1 MIVQRAI
8 PCCLY
13 RGGTSK
19 GLFFLERDLPADE
32 IERNQVLLA
41 AMGSP
46 DERQIDGLGGA
57 HPLTSK
63 VAIIRKSKRA
73 DVDVDYL
80 FLQVAVEKAEVTTNQ
95 NCGNMLAAVGPFAIE
110 QGLVEIN
117 GATTDVR
124 IHLDNTGAL
133 AVARIQTPDDAVNY
147 LGVTK
152 IDGVPGG
159 AAPVSIEFSGI
170 EGSSCGELLP
180 TGQPVDL
187 IEGVECTCIDNGMP
201 VVMLRATDFG
211 LSGYETPEQL
221 ESDKGLK
228 SRLEKIRLEAG
239 PRMNLGDVTSK
250 TVPKMCLI
258 SPARHGG
265 LINTRTFIPHRVHEA
280 IGVLGSVSVATACL
294 IPDTVACEMAGD
306 AKTDRESTHVYSVEH
321 PTGFFSVEMQL
332 QFSPSGKICVQ
343 RAALLRTSRLLMR
356 GEVMIPEAEMG
367 Q

>member
-1 MIVQRAI
+1 MSVQSAI
-8 PCCLY
+8 PCSLY

-19 GLFFLERDLPADE
+19 GLFFLEKDLPSDE
-32 IERNQVLLA
+32 LARNGVLLA

-46 DERQIDGLGGA
+46 DARQIDGLGGG

-63 VAIIRKSKRA
+63 VAIIRKSTRE

-80 FLQVAVEKAEVTTNQ
+80 FLQIAVEKAEVSTHQ

-110 QGLVEIN
+110 QGLVDIK
-117 GATTDVR
+117 GDTTDVR

-133 AVARIQTPDDAVNY
+133 AVARIQTPDAKVNY
-147 LGVTK
+147 SGVTK
-152 IDGVPGG
+152 IDGVPGR
-159 AAPVSIEFSGI
+159 AAPISIEFSGI
-170 EGSSCGELLP
+170 EGSSCGALLP
-180 TGQPVDL
+180 TDQPVEL
-187 IEGVECTCIDNGMP
+187 IEGVECTCIDHGMP
-201 VVMLRATDFG
+201 VVLLRATDFG
-211 LSGYETPEQL
+211 LSGYEDPEQL

-228 SRLEKIRLEAG
+228 SRLEKIRLESG
-239 PRMNLGDVTSK
+239 QRMNLGDVSSK
-250 TVPKMCLI
+250 TVPKMCLV
-258 SPARHGG
+258 SPARQGG

-294 IPDTVACEMAGD
+294 IPGTVAFEMAGQVKPD
-306 AKTDRESTHVYSVEH
+306 GAVAEVYSVEH

-332 QFSPSGKICVQ
+332 QFSASGKVCVH

-356 GEVMIPEAEMG
+356 GEVMVPETEMG